1 VLEFLIEVWLSIVI
15 VSAFIPVFVALN
27 AEHDLI
33 RMILEMIARLFS

>member
-1 VLEFLIEVWLSIVI
+1 MLDFLLEVWLSIVI
-15 VSAFIPVFVALN
+15 VSAFIPVFTALN

>member
-1 VLEFLIEVWLSIVI
+1 VLEILIEVWLSIVI